1 MRKKAQS
8 SVLSQEARKAIAALE
23 TIIRLEEIP
32 VADAARHLKKTP
44 AWIKENFPVIY
55 HSQKSQSVRVIDL
68 EAHHL
73 KRIVWPDGKEFP
85 LSAPY
90 PGRRH

>member
-1 MRKKAQS
+1 MNAA
-8 SVLSQEARKAIAALE
+8 LTQESRKAIAALE
-23 TIIRLEEIP
+23 RLIRLEEIS

-55 HSQKSQSVRVIDL
+55 HSRKSQSVRLADI
-68 EAHHL
+68 EAHQT
-73 KRIVWPDGKEFP
+73 KRTVC
-85 LSAPY
+85 